1 MKMMKRMVLLA
12 ILMVMATATAFA
24 QPILRMP
31 AVLSDHMVLQ
41 EQSTVTIW
49 GWADPNCT
57 VTVTPSW
64 GEAVQTKSHYDTS
77 WAVKI
82 QTPAATAEAQS
93 IVIKT
98 NKKAEETI
106 EDILIGQVW
115 LCSGQS
121 NMNWSA
127 VHGSAD
133 MKQALEG
140 EQYPQMRLFTVTKN
154 CTGNLQADCDGEWI
168 VCGDEETKYFS
179 AVGYFFG
186 RHLFEKLNRPVG
198 LINSSWGGTPIEMWM
213 TANDAKQ
220 NKEAYDLFV
229 KRYAK
234 RSGWRAGGLYGA
246 MIHPLR
252 NFEIAGAIW
261 YQGCS
266 NAYNPE
272 VYGEQQAL
280 MIHAW
285 RKAFGQPDMPFYLVQ
300 LAPHGREAKLGGKTL
315 VREQQE
321 RVVREIPNTGM
332 VTISDQVE
340 DVTNIHPTNKKQVGI
355 RLGNWALAEVYKQDV
370 GKYKPTMMKSVEF
383 KGGRAIVTF
392 ENAEGGIE
400 CRGDAVANLE
410 IADASGVFKPAQG
423 MIDGEGRL
431 LVWNKQVRKP
441 VAVRYC
447 FNETAIGNLFDA
459 AGMPVAP
466 FRSDK
471 PAFAPL
477 PKPEPVNPAVN
488 ERVSQVVTA
497 SQQTVSSQTGANVEL
512 KKVGV
517 KVVGKGHTKLKLTNG
532 VRLHPNR
539 GYQLTK
545 VPASLV
551 GWDLLQHACP
561 NKGDAERNPHRAK
574 VTAMGDGEIY
584 VLARQHKLI
593 DEALTKWK
601 KFGTIMLKMG
611 GDKPSIP
618 MTIFALPVKEGQ
630 TVTLPHT
637 DHFNDLSLLAVQID
651 YVEE

>member
-31 AVLSDHMVLQ
+31 AILSDHMVLQ

-213 TANDAKQ
+213 AANDAKQ

-261 YQGCS
+261 YQGCA

-280 MIHAW
+280 MIHTW
-285 RKAFGQPDMPFYLVQ
+285 RKAFGQPDMPFYMVQ

-315 VREQQE
+315 VREQQDGTKSATLE
-321 RVVREIPNTGM
+321 CGVLSMPLE
-332 VTISDQVE
+332 S
-340 DVTNIHPTNKKQVGI
+340 HP
-355 RLGNWALAEVYKQDV
+355 D
-370 GKYKPTMMKSVEF
+370 
-383 KGGRAIVTF
+383 
-392 ENAEGGIE
+392 
-400 CRGDAVANLE
+400 
-410 IADASGVFKPAQG
+410 
-423 MIDGEGRL
+423 
-431 LVWNKQVRKP
+431 
-441 VAVRYC
+441 
-447 FNETAIGNLFDA
+447 
-459 AGMPVAP
+459 
-466 FRSDK
+466 
-471 PAFAPL
+471 
-477 PKPEPVNPAVN
+477 
-488 ERVSQVVTA
+488 
-497 SQQTVSSQTGANVEL
+497 
-512 KKVGV
+512 
-517 KVVGKGHTKLKLTNG
+517 
-532 VRLHPNR
+532 
-539 GYQLTK
+539 
-545 VPASLV
+545 
-551 GWDLLQHACP
+551 
-561 NKGDAERNPHRAK
+561 
-574 VTAMGDGEIY
+574 
-584 VLARQHKLI
+584 
-593 DEALTKWK
+593 
-601 KFGTIMLKMG
+601 
-611 GDKPSIP
+611 
-618 MTIFALPVKEGQ
+618 
-630 TVTLPHT
+630 
-637 DHFNDLSLLAVQID
+637 
-651 YVEE
+651 